1 MRTCAYLHAH
11 AIFRFSFFPITRLIL
26 RCYEYGYGIRIPYQ
40 TQIGS
45 GFYISHAAGIVIN
58 PYTVI
63 GRNCN
68 ISGQVTLGEA
78 GSEAGKGQPVI
89 GDNVHIG
96 PRAKVI
102 GVVRVGNKVVISADC
117 VVSEDIPDA
126 SVVFGSPDRVVP
138 LDESAVYIY
147 RTDYAR
153 EFI

>member
-1 MRTCAYLHAH
+1 MRTCAYLHTH
-11 AIFRFSFFPITRLIL
+11 AIFRFLFFPFARLIL
-26 RCYEYGYGIRIPYQ
+26 RYYEYRFRIRIPYQ

-45 GFYISHAAGIVIN
+45 GLYISRATGIVIN
-58 PYTVI
+58 PHTVI

-68 ISGQVTLGEA
+68 IFGQVTLGGA
-78 GSEAGKGQPVI
+78 GREAGKGQPVI

-102 GVVRVGNKVVISADC
+102 GVVRVGNHVVISADC

-126 SVVFGSPDRVVP
+126 SVVFGNPGRAVP

-153 EFI
+153 QFI